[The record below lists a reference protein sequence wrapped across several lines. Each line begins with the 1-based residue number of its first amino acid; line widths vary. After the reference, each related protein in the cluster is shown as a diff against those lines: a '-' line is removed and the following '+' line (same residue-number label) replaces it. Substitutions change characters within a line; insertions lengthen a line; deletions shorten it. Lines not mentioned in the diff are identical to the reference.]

1 MTHATSRTRR
11 APVRKPA
18 ATATASR
25 KPTAPARP
33 IDLASESVAGE
44 EDPGAALVM
53 EPVVAPP
60 PGTAK
65 RTV

>member
-1 MTHATSRTRR
+1 MTHPASRTRR
-11 APVRKPA
+11 AHTGKTPAPRKPV
-18 ATATASR
+18 
-25 KPTAPARP
+25 APARP

-53 EPVVAPP
+53 EPVVAPA
-60 PGTAK
+60 PGSLK